1 MLSAI
6 CWYSRVYNPAL
17 VDSIEGF
24 CLLLFFV
31 AGQHVKVPDNEL
43 IQDEF
48 LLSEGK
54 DLFIFL
60 DLVPVQVHNC

>member
-1 MLSAI
+1 MTKNKMPHLPTMLVHSFWFNI
-6 CWYSRVYNPAL
+6 
-17 VDSIEGF
+17 GF
-24 CLLLFFV
+24 ETF
-31 AGQHVKVPDNEL
+31 VKVPDNEL